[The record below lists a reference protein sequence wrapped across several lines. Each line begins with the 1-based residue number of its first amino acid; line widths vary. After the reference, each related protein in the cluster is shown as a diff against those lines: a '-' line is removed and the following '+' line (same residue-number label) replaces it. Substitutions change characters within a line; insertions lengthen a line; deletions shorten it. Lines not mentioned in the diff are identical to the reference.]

1 MSVVPHALTP
11 RNAALLLI
19 PPLLWAGNT
28 VIGRLIAD
36 LIPPL
41 TLNFLRWAFAFALL
55 LPLAHHMLR
64 RTSPLWRHWKRYAVL
79 GLLGMGC
86 YNSLLYLALQTST
99 PINVTLVGSSTP
111 AFMLLIGALFFK
123 QTVRKRQMLGA
134 LLSIVG
140 VLLVLCRGDWQAL
153 AKLHWV
159 LGDVFMLI
167 ATACWSWYSWLL
179 ARTQAP
185 TEARSNWANF
195 LISQMMFGVLWSA
208 GFSSAEWSGFTGL
221 SEAHIDWGWPLGA
234 ALLYVVIGPSL
245 LAYRL
250 WGLGVQRVGPNIAGF
265 FLNLIPVFTATL
277 SALLLGDMPQMHHA
291 AAFVLIIGGIVVSS
305 RK

>member
-1 MSVVPHALTP
+1 L
-11 RNAALLLI
+11 
-19 PPLLWAGNT
+19 
-28 VIGRLIAD
+28 
-36 LIPPL
+36 
-41 TLNFLRWAFAFALL
+41 
-55 LPLAHHMLR
+55 
-64 RTSPLWRHWKRYAVL
+64 L
-79 GLLGMGC
+79 GLLGVGC

-111 AFMLLIGALFFK
+111 AFMLLIGVLFFK

-153 AKLHWV
+153 TKVHWV

-179 ARTQAP
+179 ARTQEP
-185 TEARSNWANF
+185 IEARSNWTNF
-195 LISQMMFGVLWSA
+195 LIAQMVFGLFWSA
-208 GFSSAEWSGFTGL
+208 AFTGAEWAGFTGL
-221 SEAHIDWGWPLGA
+221 ADVHISWGWPLVA
-234 ALLYVVIGPSL
+234 ALVYVAVGPSL
-245 LAYRL
+245 LAYRC

-265 FLNLIPVFTATL
+265 FVNLIPVFTATL
-277 SALLLGDMPQMHHA
+277 SALVLGEMPQLYHA